1 MNLLN
6 CLNILEINNV
16 FSNPTQSGRSEP
28 NCFLLHSNPHWKDL
42 GAPKDELFRV
52 GQTAIFWN
60 DSGRWYTPLAY
71 ESTLEQIKDYGEG
84 VVHIQVNELH
94 TL

>member
-1 MNLLN
+1 MYL
-6 CLNILEINNV
+6 V
-16 FSNPTQSGRSEP
+16 TPRSQAEV
-28 NCFLLHSNPHWKDL
+28 NQIVSFLHSNPHWKDL

-60 DSGRWYTPLAY
+60 DSGRWYTPMAY

-84 VVHIQVNELH
+84 VVHIKVNELH
-94 TL
+94 KL

>member
-1 MNLLN
+1 MYL
-6 CLNILEINNV
+6 V
-16 FSNPTQSGRSEP
+16 TPRSQAEV
-28 NCFLLHSNPHWKDL
+28 NQIVSFLHSNPHWKDL

>member
-1 MNLLN
+1 MYLV
-6 CLNILEINNV
+6 I
-16 FSNPTQSGRSEP
+16 PRSQAEV
-28 NCFLLHSNPHWKDL
+28 NQIVSFLHSNPQWKDL

-60 DSGRWYTPLAY
+60 DEQKWYTPLAY
-71 ESTLEQIKDYGEG
+71 ESTLEQVKEYEHGVTHIK
-84 VVHIQVNELH
+84 VNELH